1 MSWPAPRPPCASV
14 PRLRTVDVD
23 SDAHPDAHGHSA
35 RLFYALV
42 PDSGVRHALAEL
54 ARNVARETGGRA
66 ARAENLHLTLAFL
79 GHVAPERFGELAN
92 IGLAA
97 AEAAAPFLLTL
108 DALGVFRD
116 AGVAW
121 AGPQAIP
128 AGLRQIFE
136 ALRAALQHAD
146 LPTERRGFNPHVT
159 LARRCHRGLSTP
171 AMAPLAWH
179 VDSIALM
186 ASETLPEGARYRE
199 LASWP
204 LAGTSP
210 LP

>member
-1 MSWPAPRPPCASV
+1 M
-14 PRLRTVDVD
+14 
-23 SDAHPDAHGHSA
+23 
-35 RLFYALV
+35 
-42 PDSGVRHALAEL
+42 
-54 ARNVARETGGRA
+54 
-66 ARAENLHLTLAFL
+66 TLAFL
-79 GHVAPERFGELAN
+79 GNVPQERIAELAG
-92 IGLAA
+92 IGAKA

-121 AGPQAIP
+121 AGPQTTP
-128 AGLRQIFE
+128 AGLRRIFD
-136 ALRAALQHAD
+136 ALRAALHDAA

-159 LARRCHRGLSTP
+159 LARRCHRGMAAT
-171 AMAPLAWH
+171 AMAPLDWR
-179 VDSIALM
+179 VDSVALM

-204 LAGTSP
+204 LARITP

>member
-1 MSWPAPRPPCASV
+1 MRQSSPP
-14 PRLRTVDVD
+14 DN
-23 SDAHPDAHGHSA
+23 AHGHSL
-35 RLFYALV
+35 RLFYALL
-42 PDSGVRHALAEL
+42 PENGVRLALANL
-54 ARNVARETGGRA
+54 ARDVARETGGRA

-79 GHVAPERFGELAN
+79 GNVPQERIAELAE
-92 IGLAA
+92 IGARA
-97 AEAAAPFLLTL
+97 AEAAAPFPLTL

-128 AGLRQIFE
+128 AGLRRVFDVLR
-136 ALRAALQHAD
+136 ASLRAAV
-146 LPTERRGFNPHVT
+146 LPTERRVFNPHVT
-159 LARRCHRGLSTP
+159 LARRCHHGLAATV
-171 AMAPLAWH
+171 MEPLDWR
-179 VDSIALM
+179 VESIALM

-204 LAGTSP
+204 LARITP